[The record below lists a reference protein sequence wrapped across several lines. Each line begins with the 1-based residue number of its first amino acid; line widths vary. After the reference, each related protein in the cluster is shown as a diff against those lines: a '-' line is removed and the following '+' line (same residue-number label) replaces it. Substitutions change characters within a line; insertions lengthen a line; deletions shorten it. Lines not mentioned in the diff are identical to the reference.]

1 MASPVGCELLL
12 LRHGIAEPGSPDAL
26 RPLSPAGL
34 QRTSAVV
41 AALVR
46 RQLGCERLFSSP
58 LRRAWQTAELAVA
71 GGLAPATEL
80 AEPLA
85 PAGEAWAWLQAL
97 AAREQ
102 LAGQRLALVGHEPDL
117 SALAAR
123 LLDAHP
129 GALQLKKA
137 GVALLQWQP
146 QGGARLL
153 LLATP
158 KLLLQ

>member
-1 MASPVGCELLL
+1 MDAPYGLELLL
-12 LRHGIAEPGSPDAL
+12 LRHGIAELGSPDAL
-26 RPLSPAGL
+26 RPLSPAGR
-34 QRTSAVV
+34 QRTKAVV
-41 AALVR
+41 AALVQ
-46 RQLGCERLFSSP
+46 RQLRCDRLLSSP

-71 GGLAPATEL
+71 GGLAPAIEL

-85 PAGEAWAWLQAL
+85 PGGEALVWLHAL
-97 AAREQ
+97 AAREE

-117 SALAAR
+117 STLATR
-123 LLDAHP
+123 LLGAQP
-129 GALQLKKA
+129 GVLQLKKA
-137 GVALLQWQP
+137 GMALLQWQP